1 MSATPWRIKRGAP
14 RLGEHNR
21 KIFVE
26 RLGLSSSELE
36 SLRTAR
42 VI

>member
-26 RLGLSSSELE
+26 RLGLSPNEFE
-36 SLRTAR
+36 SLQAAR